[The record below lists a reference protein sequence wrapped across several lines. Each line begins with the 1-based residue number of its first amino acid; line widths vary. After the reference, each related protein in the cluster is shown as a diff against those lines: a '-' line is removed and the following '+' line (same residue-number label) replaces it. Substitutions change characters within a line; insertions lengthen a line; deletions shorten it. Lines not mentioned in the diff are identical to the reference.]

1 MSKII
6 GSVKP
11 PEDTMSERDTMNA
24 FIDGSKKASYAAKEL
39 ALACQSPEWAN
50 VVSTLEALCD
60 GAQKLANMKAMSR
73 LETLMAA
80 NMKTAHYLPN

>member
-11 PEDTMSERDTMNA
+11 PEDSMNERDTMNA
-24 FIDGSKKASYAAKEL
+24 FIDGSKKASYSAKEL